1 MLIYFVVDF
10 QDQEAWA
17 EPGARKKQ
25 NLISEVLT
33 GLILKKID
41 KILDSGMFYLVM
53 EETFTAQLSWS
64 LK

>member
-1 MLIYFVVDF
+1 MLIYFVADF
-10 QDQEAWA
+10 QDQEVWA

-25 NLISEVLT
+25 DQISEVLT

-41 KILDSGMFYLVM
+41 KILHSGMFYLVM
-53 EETFTAQLSWS
+53 EETFTTQLSWS